1 MWKKQKMFDYLINV
15 VRTSIEK
22 LKDHRTIE
30 PIYSLSDALM
40 SSFAMFS
47 LKDPSVLSFVENY
60 PARKENLEQ
69 IYQINS
75 VPSEQ
80 GLRKILDPL
89 NPGELLGTFAAI
101 YSEEQVNKTVESFQ
115 CFLSLGGYT
124 AIAIDGTD
132 YFCSNNVSCPHCLIR
147 KLKTGEQYYHQL
159 AGACIVHPS
168 KDTVFPVF
176 AEPITRQDG
185 SKKNDCEYN
194 AVKRLLPKISQVL
207 PTVKHLLL
215 LDGLFA
221 TGPVIRLALFY
232 RMDFI
237 SVIKEGY
244 VLVQAQRLEQN
255 DDLKCKTWYR
265 NKHLKCT
272 SKWANG
278 LILNGANQDI
288 IVNYVEYEEID
299 TRTGKTVYSGK
310 WISSLTIDET
320 IIKEFV
326 KTARTRWKIENQ
338 TFDTLKNHGYN
349 LEHNYGHGKQ
359 FLSSVFAL
367 MMFLAFLVDQL
378 TQTLDKT
385 FQKARKEANTARDF
399 WQKVRVLFDF
409 IPCISMNLIY
419 QIIARDIKIRP
430 SP

>member
-1 MWKKQKMFDYLINV
+1 MFDYLVNI
-15 VRTSIEK
+15 VRISVESI
-22 LKDHRTIE
+22 KDHRTTK
-30 PIYSLSDALM
+30 PTYSLSDALM

-47 LKDPSVLSFVENY
+47 LKDPSLLSFVENY

-69 IYQINS
+69 VYQIDS
-75 VPSEQ
+75 IPSEQ

-89 NPGELLGTFAAI
+89 NPDELIGSFAAI
-101 YSEEQVNKTVESFQ
+101 HSDKKVAKVVKDYQ
-115 CFLSLGGYT
+115 CFASLGGYT

-132 YFCSNNVSCPHCLIR
+132 YFCSNNVNCPHCLTK
-147 KLKTGEQYYHQL
+147 KLRNGEQYHHQL
-159 AGACIVHPS
+159 AGACIVQPG
-168 KDTVFPVF
+168 KATVFPVF

-185 SKKNDCEYN
+185 DKKNDCEYN
-194 AVKRLLPKISQVL
+194 AVKRLIPKIPHIL

-221 TGPVIRLALFY
+221 TGPIIRLALFY
-232 RMDFI
+232 SMDFI

-244 VLVQAQRLEQN
+244 VLVQAQRLEQSKE
-255 DDLKCKTWYR
+255 LRCKTWYR

-272 SKWANG
+272 AKWTNN

-288 IVNYVEYEEID
+288 TVNYIQYEEID
-299 TRTGKTVYSGK
+299 TRTGKVVYSGK
-310 WISSLTIDET
+310 WITSLPIDKNMVE
-320 IIKEFV
+320 EFV
-326 KTARTRWKIENQ
+326 RTARTRWKIENE
-338 TFDTLKNHGYN
+338 TFNTLKNHGYH

-359 FLSSVFAL
+359 FLSSVFAN
-367 MMFLAFLVDQL
+367 MMLLAFLVDQL

-385 FQKARKEANTARDF
+385 FQKARQVANTARDF

-409 IPCISMNLIY
+409 IPCVSMNLIY

>member
-1 MWKKQKMFDYLINV
+1 MFDYLVNV
-15 VRTSIEK
+15 VRTSVEK
-22 LKDHRTIE
+22 LKDHRTTE
-30 PIYSLSDALM
+30 PIYSLADALM

-69 IYQINS
+69 IYQIS
-75 VPSEQ
+75 SIPSEQ

-89 NPGELLGTFAAI
+89 NPNELLGTFAAI
-101 YSEEQVNKTVESFQ
+101 HSEEQVSKTIKDFQ
-115 CFLSLGGYT
+115 CFPSLGSYT

-132 YFCSNNVSCPHCLIR
+132 YFCSNNVNCPHCLTR
-147 KLKTGEQYYHQL
+147 KLKNGEQYYHQL
-159 AGACIVHPS
+159 AAACIVHPH

-185 SKKNDCEYN
+185 SSKNDCEYN
-194 AVKRLLPKISQVL
+194 AVKRLIPKIPHVL

-232 RMDFI
+232 SMDFI

-244 VLVQAQRLEQN
+244 VLVQAQRLEQKN
-255 DDLKCKTWYR
+255 ELAGKTWYR

-272 SKWANG
+272 AKWTNG

-288 IVNYVEYEEID
+288 SINYLEYEQID

-310 WISSLTIDET
+310 WITSLPIDET
-320 IIKEFV
+320 IVEEFV
-326 KTARTRWKIENQ
+326 KIARTRWKIENQ

-359 FLSSVFAL
+359 FLSSVLAI
-367 MMFLAFLVDQL
+367 MMFLTFLVDQL

-385 FQKARKEANTARDF
+385 FQKARKAANTARDF

-419 QIIARDIKIRP
+419 QIIARDVKIRP
-430 SP
+430 LPP